1 LNKGEIDMAKKN
13 PEVKLVVKFGEE
25 VYALPVSKLPELIKG
40 YGEKVEEE
48 GIIDSIM
55 GWFD

>member
-1 LNKGEIDMAKKN
+1 MADKK
-13 PEVKLVVKFGEE
+13 EDVTLVAKFGDE
-25 VYALPVSKLPELIKG
+25 VYSLPVSKLPELIKG
-40 YGEKVEEE
+40 YGEKVEEG

>member
-1 LNKGEIDMAKKN
+1 MAEK
-13 PEVKLVVKFGEE
+13 EVKLVVKIGEE

-48 GIIDSIM
+48 GMLDKILD
-55 GWFD
+55 WF

>member
-1 LNKGEIDMAKKN
+1 MAEEKSD
-13 PEVKLVVKFGEE
+13 VKLVVKFGDE

-40 YGEKVEEE
+40 YGEKVEED